1 MFTKLRQKTRHEPP
15 GKQLRSMDSKW
26 TGSVNSESPW
36 PEYPRPQMQRAA
48 WLNLNGVWEFAG
60 GSKISPIPNQPFPE
74 RIVVPFPVES
84 KLSGICRQGPESH
97 HMWYRRTFSVPQGWA
112 GQQVLLHFGAVD
124 WQTQVW
130 VNNIHLGTHFGGYDQ
145 FTFDITQALQ
155 NSSGN
160 SHELLVEVTDPSDSA
175 NIAVGKQRL
184 KPEGIWY
191 TTNSGIWQTVWL
203 EPVPNAHVYR
213 LDLIPDIDQ
222 GLLKINV
229 RGSQSALGGQCQ
241 VTASASGQVQ
251 GQASGTVGQDFV
263 LQISNSHLWSPDD
276 PFLYDLEVVL
286 VSNTG
291 DQQDRVQSYFGMRKI
306 SLGKVPGES
315 NLRIML
321 NNMFLFQ
328 MGVLDQGFWPDGVY
342 SAPCDEGLRYDIEA
356 AKSMGLNMLRKHI
369 KVEPDRWYYWADKL
383 GVLVWQDMPSMTCEA
398 QPSSQE
404 KQQFEGELVR
414 MIENHHSFPSV
425 VMYVV
430 FNEGW
435 GQYETE
441 RLTELAKSVDPSRL
455 VSGASGWH
463 DKPVGDIIDMH
474 IYLGPDAPR
483 PTPTRAGVL
492 GEFGGVSCNTP
503 GHEWDLPHSFT
514 YRTIADVGELT
525 GFYASLMQQVQ
536 ALMTNAERYSLS
548 AAVFTALTDV
558 ELEIDGLMSYDRAV
572 IKMGAQPLHQIHTQ
586 LIQASHAL
594 NQGPAGKKVLL
605 KACQGRENSK
615 HAFLSTEA
623 NPESSLVDLFF
634 NDNSIHMVWTQEHVT
649 GNRYRL
655 RNHAGKYLSVPEKG
669 NLVDL
674 FGRDDDSGR
683 QHWEFHAQ
691 GDNCF
696 MLTMFHGQGREGDS
710 NTLSHGFGHGDT
722 NRSVELH
729 HERRVWEVIPVG

>member
-1 MFTKLRQKTRHEPP
+1 MGLK
-15 GKQLRSMDSKW
+15 
-26 TGSVNSESPW
+26 
-36 PEYPRPQMQRAA
+36 RA
-48 WLNLNGVWEFAG
+48 
-60 GSKISPIPNQPFPE
+60 
-74 RIVVPFPVES
+74 R
-84 KLSGICRQGPESH
+84 C
-97 HMWYRRTFSVPQGWA
+97 
-112 GQQVLLHFGAVD
+112 
-124 WQTQVW
+124 W
-130 VNNIHLGTHFGGYDQ
+130 V
-145 FTFDITQALQ
+145 A
-155 NSSGN
+155 
-160 SHELLVEVTDPSDSA
+160 
-175 NIAVGKQRL
+175 
-184 KPEGIWY
+184 
-191 TTNSGIWQTVWL
+191 
-203 EPVPNAHVYR
+203 
-213 LDLIPDIDQ
+213 LDL
-222 GLLKINV
+222 
-229 RGSQSALGGQCQ
+229 
-241 VTASASGQVQ
+241 
-251 GQASGTVGQDFV
+251 
-263 LQISNSHLWSPDD
+263 
-276 PFLYDLEVVL
+276 
-286 VSNTG
+286 
-291 DQQDRVQSYFGMRKI
+291 
-306 SLGKVPGES
+306 
-315 NLRIML
+315 
-321 NNMFLFQ
+321 
-328 MGVLDQGFWPDGVY
+328 QGFWPDGIY

-356 AKSMGLNMLRKHI
+356 AKSIGLNMLRKHI

-398 QPSSQE
+398 QPSPQE

-414 MIENHHSFPSV
+414 MIENHRSFPSV

-503 GHEWDLPHSFT
+503 GHEWDPPHSFT
-514 YRTIADVGELT
+514 YRTIADDGELT
-525 GFYASLMQQVQ
+525 CFYSSLMQQVQ

-594 NQGPAGKKVLL
+594 NQGAAGRKVLL
-605 KACQGRENSK
+605 RACQGRENSE
-615 HAFLSTEA
+615 HAFLSTEG
-623 NPESSLVDLFF
+623 NPESSLVDLFR
-634 NDNSIHMVWTQEHVT
+634 NDNTNHMVWTQEHVT

-683 QHWEFHAQ
+683 QHWEFQLQ

-696 MLTMFHGQGREGDS
+696 MLTMFHGQGREG
-710 NTLSHGFGHGDT
+710 NANILSHGFGHGDT

-729 HERRVWEVIPVG
+729 HEQRVWEVIPVG